1 MYRQAP
7 WRPKESCVKGC
18 SLPICPFS
26 KICLGEEMCV
36 HTWENLEIYQIW
48 TVNQANQHDWPKGTQ
63 KKCPIKVIET
73 ATRVRLSYSLPLSL
87 PMSLSKHTILFFLL
101 INTFCAPAQLLSRVQ
116 LFAILWTIACH
127 APLSMEFSRQEYW
140 SGLPCTPPVDL
151 PNPGIKPESH
161 YVSCIGRQILYH

>member
-1 MYRQAP
+1 MDWNFQEENSRTIKGRGWVIFLTLKVKRPPQPHMYRQAP

-73 ATRVRLSYSLPLSL
+73 ATMARLRDSPSESALVSIHMYCTL
-87 PMSLSKHTILFFLL
+87 FLL
-101 INTFCAPAQLLSRVQ
+101 IGTLLVSLVSIFVGIPFYKAEGSM
-116 LFAILWTIACH
+116 LCH
-127 APLSMEFSRQEYW
+127 WPL
-140 SGLPCTPPVDL
+140 V
-151 PNPGIKPESH
+151 
-161 YVSCIGRQILYH
+161 